1 MKINHKEKEEQL
13 KIEKQL
19 IEEFKEGEIICDD
32 YNIKDS
38 KRFDFLTKEYKA
50 FLFDDKYDEISGLS
64 EKEDKIIV
72 KRNTGNPFDW
82 DIKEII
88 K

>member
-38 KRFDFLTKEYKA
+38 KNNNEKKLTWGGK
-50 FLFDDKYDEISGLS
+50 DE
-64 EKEDKIIV
+64 
-72 KRNTGNPFDW
+72 
-82 DIKEII
+82 
-88 K
+88 